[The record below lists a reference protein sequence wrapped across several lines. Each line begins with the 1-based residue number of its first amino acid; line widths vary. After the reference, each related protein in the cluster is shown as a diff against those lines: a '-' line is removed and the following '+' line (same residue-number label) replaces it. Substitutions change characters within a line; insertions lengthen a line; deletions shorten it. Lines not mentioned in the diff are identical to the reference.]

1 MRNKSFIFFLLVIS
15 IALCGKAQNKKI
27 KFHSIN
33 SVGFVI
39 GEHGNDIMLQTVN
52 GVTYKNFY
60 SGIGFGIDYY
70 DYNSYPLFFDQRVY
84 FGKKNKAFFYGDLG
98 YNISGKNKPGKEV
111 YYYNTCHF
119 SGGVFT
125 DFGIGYKIRFIKKSF
140 FTLSSGFSY
149 KEVNSRVGSIYPC
162 YSSGGCPVD
171 YSNYKYGNGRVVLK
185 AGVDF

>member
-1 MRNKSFIFFLLVIS
+1 MRNKTIMIFLVVVLIGNHVKS
-15 IALCGKAQNKKI
+15 QDKKI
-27 KFHSIN
+27 RFRSFN
-33 SVGFVI
+33 AVGFVI
-39 GEHGNDIMLQTVN
+39 GEHSNDIMLQTVN

-70 DYNSYPLFFDQRVY
+70 DYNSYPLFFDQRIY
-84 FGKKNKAFFYGDLG
+84 FRKKNKAFFYGDLG

-111 YYYNTCHF
+111 YYYNTYHF
-119 SGGVFT
+119 SGGIFT
-125 DFGIGYKIRFIKKSF
+125 DFGIGYKIRFIKKSL

-149 KEVNSRVGSIYPC
+149 KDINSRIGNIYPC